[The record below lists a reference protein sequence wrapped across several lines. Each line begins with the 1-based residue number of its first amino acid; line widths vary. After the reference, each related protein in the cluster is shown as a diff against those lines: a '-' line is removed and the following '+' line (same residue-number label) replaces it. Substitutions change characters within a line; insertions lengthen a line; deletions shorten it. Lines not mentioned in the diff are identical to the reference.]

1 MSSEIGKVALIVELK
16 GEPYYVA
23 LPIDRLRML
32 VQLAESLSDNGRL
45 PVVKAPPGTSFTSG
59 AALSQGGGA

>member
-1 MSSEIGKVALIVELK
+1 MSATIDKAALLVELN
-16 GEPYYVA
+16 GQTYYVA

-45 PVVKAPPGTSFTSG
+45 QVVKAPDSVKLTEWKET
-59 AALSQGGGA
+59 